1 MNSSNEFKD
10 MFVYKYSFK
19 TVYPNSLKFSN
30 NSKYLVV
37 ASENNI
43 NIYET

>member
-1 MNSSNEFKD
+1 MKSSNEFKD
-10 MFVYKYSFK
+10 IFEYKDSFK
-19 TVYPNSLKFSN
+19 TDYPNSLKFSN

-43 NIYET
+43 EIYET